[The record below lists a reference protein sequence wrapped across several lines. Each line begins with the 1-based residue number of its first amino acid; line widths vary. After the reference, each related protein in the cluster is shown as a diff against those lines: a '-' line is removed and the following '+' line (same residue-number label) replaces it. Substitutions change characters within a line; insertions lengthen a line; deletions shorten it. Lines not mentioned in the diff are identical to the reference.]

1 MGERV
6 KKATGKVKEFVGKMS
21 KPLKIVILIVLVLA
35 IAAIVAL
42 SINRSKRPY
51 AVLFTGLNQE
61 DLTSVITYLED
72 NGVSDYQVRN
82 NDTILVREEREV
94 ALKAAILQEGYPTS
108 GYAYSTYLD
117 NVGMLSSE
125 SDRKQLT
132 KYDLQDQL
140 AAVIRSFDD
149 IRDANVNITTASNS
163 RNLLSDSVQ
172 TAKAAVKVE
181 MQRNRDLTPKL
192 VSSIK
197 NYVTH
202 SVEGLEISDV
212 VVMDTQGN
220 EYSGDETVSVA
231 DAANLKL
238 SLQEQINSQVR
249 NSVLGVLVPYFG
261 LSNVEVRVYSE
272 VDTSRAYEETLQYLE
287 PDWAAQNAN
296 GRGIIGKW
304 IWDSGIVRG
313 GENATAGGTVGTSTN
328 ADLNEYVINEGD
340 ITGNETEIGT
350 AGELDYLVGTQ
361 RTQRDGTGGVLT
373 DLMVAVAINRTILEN
388 DLNRDDWVPL
398 VARAAG
404 IGTLLE
410 DEKVAIQVYPFYVYP
425 DDTQE
430 PEAREPNIF
439 ERFGLPWWSMYAAI
453 AGGVLFLILLIVIL
467 LLLRRAKKRRAAK
480 AAAEAAERERLAA
493 LALEAQAQAEALA
506 EQQGEM
512 AEVPPEEGADIMDI
526 NSERTMALRKDVRQ
540 FAEENPAIAAQI
552 IKNWLRSSE
561 D

>member
-6 KKATGKVKEFVGKMS
+6 KKVTGKVKEVAGKLS

-35 IAAIVAL
+35 IGAIVAL
-42 SINRSKRPY
+42 SVNRSKRPY

-61 DLTSVITYLED
+61 DMTSVLTYLED
-72 NGVSDYQVRN
+72 NGVSDYQVKN
-82 NDTILVREEREV
+82 NDTILVREERAVE
-94 ALKAAILQEGYPTS
+94 LKAAILQEGYPTS
-108 GYAYSTYLD
+108 GYAHTTYLD

-132 KYDLQDQL
+132 KYDLQDEL
-140 AAVIRSFDD
+140 SAVIRSFDD
-149 IRDANVNITTASNS
+149 IRDASVNIATTSSS

-181 MQRNRDLTPKL
+181 MQRGKELTPKL

-212 VVMDTQGN
+212 VVTDTQGN
-220 EYSGDETVSVA
+220 EYTGDESVSVA

-238 SLQEQINSQVR
+238 SLQNMINTQVR
-249 NSVLGVLVPYFG
+249 NSVMGVLVPYFG

-272 VDTSRAYEETLQYLE
+272 VDTSRTYEETLQYLE
-287 PDWAAQNAN
+287 PEWAAQNAN
-296 GRGIIGKW
+296 GRGLIGKW
-304 IWDSGIVRG
+304 VWDSGIVRG
-313 GENATAGGTVGTSTN
+313 GENGTAGGTVGTSTN

-340 ITGNETEIGT
+340 ITGEETEIGT
-350 AGELDYLVGTQ
+350 AGELDYIWGTQ
-361 RTQRDGTGGVLT
+361 QTQRDGSGGVLT
-373 DLMVAVAINRTILEN
+373 DLMVAVAINRSVLEN
-388 DLNRDDWVPL
+388 DINRDDWVPL

-410 DEKVAIQVYPFYVYP
+410 DEKVAIQVYPFYVNP
-425 DDTQE
+425 DDGAMEAHE
-430 PEAREPNIF
+430 PTLI
-439 ERFGLPWWSMYAAI
+439 ERLNLPWWAVYAAI

-467 LLLRRAKKRRAAK
+467 LLVRRAKKRRRAK
-480 AAAEAAERERLAA
+480 EAAEAAERERLEA
-493 LALEAQAQAEALA
+493 LALEAQAQAEALEA
-506 EQQGEM
+506 QEGDM
-512 AEVPPEEGADIMDI
+512 AEVPPEEGADIMDL
-526 NSERTMALRKDVRQ
+526 NTDRTMALRKDVRQ

-552 IKNWLRSSE
+552 LKTWLHSE
-561 D
+561 EA